1 VKRAPLPVI
10 LIRRPL
16 VSRYNVGPADI
27 LLNAFLAD
35 LADMC
40 VYIEYYLIPESNTSH
55 TILDTKNVIVNRVDT
70 VKLVTASGTGQ
81 SKLSVID
88 TREV

>member
-16 VSRYNVGPADI
+16 VLRYNVGPADI

-55 TILDTKNVIVNRVDT
+55 TILDTKNVVVNRIDA
-70 VKLVTASGTGQ
+70 VKLVTTGGV
-81 SKLSVID
+81 SECKFGVID
-88 TREV
+88 T